1 MKINFGL
8 ELNQSQKLILT
19 KQLKQS
25 LDILNMSTQDLEELI
40 SKEKEENPVIEVD
53 KNDDID
59 WEKYID
65 NMNNRIYNQT
75 SSVNYDNED
84 YNIENMV
91 KYNINLY
98 EHLKNQ
104 ISYYSLNEKDKEI
117 VEYIID
123 SLDDQGYFKSDID
136 EVSNILKMTKE
147 NVMKNLKIVQTLE
160 PSGIGASNIEECL
173 IIQLKEKNI
182 QDSILE
188 NIVQNDLKLLADKKY
203 KEVCKKYKI
212 TMEKCVEIV
221 KIIKMLDPKPGNRY
235 TSSKNNY
242 ITPDVIVEKIGKE
255 YEVYLKEKNTTNIK
269 INKFYEEILKN
280 SKDDENAKQYIKE
293 KLNSAFN
300 LVKNI
305 ESRKNTILKISKEI
319 VKYQYEFFENGN
331 KYLKPLILKD
341 IAQNLEIHESTVSR
355 GVNGKYML
363 TPHGIFELKY
373 FFSSGLKQQEDIAST
388 SIKTI
393 IKEIIH
399 SEDKKKPYSDSKI
412 CNLLKE
418 KDINISRRTIA
429 KYREEL
435 GIPSSSKRKEFY

>member
-123 SLDDQGYFKSDID
+123 SLDEQGYFKSDIE
-136 EVSNILKMTKE
+136 EVASILKTTKE

-182 QDSILE
+182 QESILE

-242 ITPDVIVEKIGKE
+242 IKPDVIVEKIGKE

-435 GIPSSSKRKEFY
+435 GISSSSKRKEFY

>member
-8 ELNQSQKLILT
+8 ELNQSQKLVLT

-25 LDILNMSTQDLEELI
+25 LDILNMSTHDLEEVI
-40 SKEKEENPVIEVD
+40 SKEREENPVIEVD
-53 KNDDID
+53 KNDKID

-65 NMNNRIYNQT
+65 NMNNRTYNT
-75 SSVNYDNED
+75 ASSVNYDNED
-84 YNIENMV
+84 YNIENMI

-98 EHLKNQ
+98 EYLKNQ
-104 ISYYSLNEKDKEI
+104 INYFDLNKKDKQI

-123 SLDDQGYFKSDID
+123 SIDEHGYFKSDIE
-136 EVSNILKMTKE
+136 EVSNRLNTNKE
-147 NVMKNLKIVQTLE
+147 NVIKNLKVVQTLE
-160 PSGIGASNIEECL
+160 PSGIGARNIEECL
-173 IIQLKEKNI
+173 MIQLKEKNI
-182 QDSILE
+182 QNYILE
-188 NIVQNDLKLLADKKY
+188 NVVENDLKLLADKKY
-203 KEVCKKYKI
+203 KEVCKKHKI
-212 TMEKCVEIV
+212 NMEKCIEIV
-221 KIIKMLDPKPGNRY
+221 NIIKMLDPKPGNKY
-235 TSSKNNY
+235 TYSKNNY

-255 YEVYLKEKNTTNIK
+255 YEVYLNEKNTAHIK

-305 ESRKNTILKISKEI
+305 ESRKNTILRISKEI

-331 KYLKPLILKD
+331 KYLKQLILKD

-363 TPHGIFELKY
+363 TPHGMFELKY
-373 FFSSGLKQQEDIAST
+373 FFSSGLNQEEDISST
-388 SIKTI
+388 SIKNI
-393 IKEIIH
+393 IKEIIS

-412 CNLLKE
+412 CTLLE
-418 KDINISRRTIA
+418 AKDISISRRTVA

-435 GIPSSSKRKEFY
+435 GIRSSSKRKEFC

>member
-8 ELNQSQKLILT
+8 ELNQSQKLVLT

-25 LDILNMSTQDLEELI
+25 LDILNMSTQDLEEVI
-40 SKEKEENPVIEVD
+40 SKEREENPVIEVD
-53 KNDDID
+53 KNDNID

-65 NMNNRIYNQT
+65 NINNRTYNQG

-84 YNIENMV
+84 YNLENMI
-91 KYNINLY
+91 KYNMNLY
-98 EHLKNQ
+98 EYLKNQ
-104 ISYYSLNEKDKEI
+104 INYYDLNKKDKEI
-117 VEYIID
+117 AEYIID
-123 SLDDQGYFKSDID
+123 SIDEHGYFKSDIE
-136 EVSNILKMTKE
+136 EVSNTLKITKE
-147 NVMKNLKIVQTLE
+147 NLMKNLKVVQTLE
-160 PSGIGASNIEECL
+160 PSGIGARNIEECL
-173 IIQLKEKNI
+173 MIQLREKNI
-182 QDSILE
+182 QDNVLE
-188 NIVQNDLKLLADKKY
+188 NIVEDDLKLLADKKY

-212 TMEKCVEIV
+212 NMEKCVEIV
-221 KIIKMLDPKPGNRY
+221 NVIKMLDPKPGNKY
-235 TSSKNNY
+235 TYSKNNY
-242 ITPDVIVEKIGKE
+242 ITPDVIVEKIGRE
-255 YEVYLKEKNTTNIK
+255 YEVYLNEKNTTHIK

-280 SKDDENAKQYIKE
+280 SQDDENAKQYIKE

-355 GVNGKYML
+355 GVNGKYIV
-363 TPHGIFELKY
+363 TPHGMFELKY

-388 SIKTI
+388 SIKNI
-393 IKEIIH
+393 IKEIIN

-412 CNLLKE
+412 CTLLE
-418 KDINISRRTIA
+418 IKDINISRRTVA
-429 KYREEL
+429 KYREDL
-435 GIPSSSKRKEFY
+435 GIRSSSKRKEFS

>member
-8 ELNQSQKLILT
+8 ELNQSQKLVLT

-25 LDILNMSTQDLEELI
+25 LDILNMSTQDLEEVI
-40 SKEKEENPVIEVD
+40 SKETEENPVIEAD
-53 KNDDID
+53 KDDNID

-65 NMNNRIYNQT
+65 NINNRTYDQA

-84 YNIENMV
+84 YNLENMI
-91 KYNINLY
+91 KYNMNLY
-98 EHLKNQ
+98 EYLKNQ
-104 ISYYSLNEKDKEI
+104 ISYYNLSKKDKKI

-123 SLDDQGYFKSDID
+123 SIDDHGYLKNDI
-136 EVSNILKMTKE
+136 EELSNTLQTTKE
-147 NVMKNLKIVQTLE
+147 NIMKNLKIVQTLE
-160 PSGIGASNIEECL
+160 PSGIGARNIEECL
-173 IIQLKEKNI
+173 IIQLKEKDI
-182 QDSILE
+182 QDSALE
-188 NIVQNDLKLLADKKY
+188 NVVKNDLKLLADKKY

-212 TMEKCVEIV
+212 TMEKCIEIV
-221 KIIKMLDPKPGNRY
+221 NIIKMLDPKPGNKY

-242 ITPDVIVEKIGKE
+242 ITPDVIVEKIGRE
-255 YEVYLKEKNTTNIK
+255 YEVYLNEKNTTNIR
-269 INKFYEEILKN
+269 INKFYEEILRN

-388 SIKTI
+388 SIKNI
-393 IKEIIH
+393 IKEIIN

-412 CNLLKE
+412 CALLEE
-418 KDINISRRTIA
+418 KDISISRRTVA

-435 GIPSSSKRKEFY
+435 GIRSSSKRKEFC